1 MRFSTVSAI
10 HLLIAGIAL
19 GAPLDQ
25 TLKQCT
31 FNTLDR
37 FISNP
42 CGTLLLTYLQ
52 VTLLLDHAPPLPLS
66 RLPLPLLLLSPL
78 LRLRSQCP
86 LAGMFLS
93 LSP

>member
-37 FISNP
+37 FILIP
-42 CGTLLLTYLQ
+42 AELFY
-52 VTLLLDHAPPLPLS
+52 
-66 RLPLPLLLLSPL
+66 
-78 LRLRSQCP
+78 
-86 LAGMFLS
+86 
-93 LSP
+93 